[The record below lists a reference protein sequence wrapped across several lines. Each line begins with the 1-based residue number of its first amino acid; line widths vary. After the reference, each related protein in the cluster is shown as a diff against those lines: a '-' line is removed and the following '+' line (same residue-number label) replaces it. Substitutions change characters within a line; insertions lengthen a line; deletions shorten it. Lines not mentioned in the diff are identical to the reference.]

1 MTRITIRPDTG
12 RPDVRGLPHWIGGAI
27 IDGWQR
33 SDGSADD
40 LRATA
45 YIYRLHAKYLAQ
57 GGAGGTKEEA
67 DGYRRIADALEQL
80 AEEVERG

>member
-1 MTRITIRPDTG
+1 MTRIKIRPDTG

-33 SDGSADD
+33 SGGSADD

-45 YIYRLHAKYLAQ
+45 YIYRMDARYLAQ
-57 GGAGGTKEEA
+57 SKHGTKEEA
-67 DGYRRIADALEQL
+67 DGYSQIATALEQL
-80 AEEVERG
+80 AEEVE